1 MLNDTASA
9 SIPPS
14 SSTRSFGERF
24 TTALQRA
31 KAVVIDPV
39 GMWPVIKAEAGDE
52 RALYRDFL
60 FLMMAI
66 SPVCQVVGQVI
77 FGNDGFLNSLGLGG
91 FMYVFGLGLVYLMGL
106 VVHKLVGLFG
116 GTGTRLDCVRLVAY
130 SYSAAFLVGFLG
142 LFPFLLV
149 SIIGGIL
156 SLYSLYILY
165 SGIPVMAAVAQ
176 ERVVGFFAA
185 TIAAW
190 VAVFLVAGIVTAPF
204 VSLFAPPAL

>member
-1 MLNDTASA
+1 MLNNTAAA
-9 SIPPS
+9 SPSPS
-14 SSTRSFGERF
+14 SSTRSVGERF
-24 TTALQRA
+24 ASALKRA
-31 KAVVIDPV
+31 KAVVVDPV
-39 GMWPVIKAEAGDE
+39 GMWPVVKAEAGDE

-60 FLMMAI
+60 FLLMAI

-77 FGNDGFLNSLGLGG
+77 FGKAGFLGSLGLG
-91 FMYVFGLGLVYLMGL
+91 FILYVFGLGLVYLMGL

-116 GTGTRLDCVRLVAY
+116 GTGTRLDCLRLVAY
-130 SYSAAFLVGFLG
+130 SYSAAFFLGFLG

-165 SGIPVMAAVAQ
+165 TGIPVMAGVAQ

-185 TIAAW
+185 TLAAW
-190 VAVFLVAGIVTAPF
+190 VAVFLVAGMVTAPF